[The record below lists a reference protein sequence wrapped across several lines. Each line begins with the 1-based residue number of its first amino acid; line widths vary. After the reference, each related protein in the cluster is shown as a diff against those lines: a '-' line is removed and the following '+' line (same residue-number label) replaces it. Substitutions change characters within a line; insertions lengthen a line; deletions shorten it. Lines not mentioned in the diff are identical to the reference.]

1 MRRISKQVS
10 ALLVGWALVF
20 GSTVPAAQAQQN
32 PPSNQSFVGGRF
44 VARQY
49 NYPGMNIAPG
59 VNNPAGTA
67 TIVLHSGQ
75 VRLQDGRTIVPF
87 SAGGQNILG
96 NPGPTAAPAIPIYV
110 GAGTTRELVTPTAV
124 SGCYIGA
131 PQDISCKITAVFA
144 NAHGTG
150 ELVTSGSFGIQEAI
164 NDAAFWGGGVVA
176 VDPSENFYAGGAATI
191 TAAMAAANEVPGV
204 CLEDDR
210 TGQPTLWEPLAGPTA
225 LGTPATLTA
234 VTALPSTAPVGTF
247 TATAYNMCIAYV
259 DILGQEG
266 NCSVSFV
273 NTGAGATSSF
283 VFSPPA
289 ASAGAVGYTIYIG
302 LTGAGS
308 TTLQYKVPLVAQP
321 TVIGAYPL
329 ANGVCTLTTVE
340 LVTPA
345 CAVAN
350 TTFNQVGATATV
362 TAITL
367 STSPISPY
375 VTTTSTTSIY
385 VPNPGGRTTYTYT
398 PTAGLGAPGGMPS
411 AWLPFTI
418 GAAAATL
425 VPNVVA
431 TVNLPPQFA
440 NILGRKFQIC
450 GDLTTTASVATI
462 IDIQFQWD
470 SMGQDTAGKGVLV
483 GDMTGV
489 VTTALVTAG
498 HATFCQDFMTTV
510 AGAAAT
516 AGSINHTNSYGG
528 IGGLTIAPSGVLADC
543 MTGATNGGTALLN
556 LSVDSR
562 INIIYLHTS
571 GTDGAGWTMQH
582 LTIKQI

>member
-1 MRRISKQVS
+1 MRRLLKQVS
-10 ALLVGWALVF
+10 VLLVGWALVF
-20 GSTVPAAQAQQN
+20 GSTVPTAQAQQN
-32 PPSNQSFVGGRF
+32 PPSNQSFVGGKF

-49 NYPGMNIAPG
+49 AYPGVTIAPG
-59 VNNPAGTA
+59 VNNPAGVA
-67 TIVLHSGQ
+67 TITLHTGQ

-124 SGCYIGA
+124 SGCFIGA
-131 PQDISCKITAVFA
+131 PQDISCKITATFA

-164 NDAAFWGGGVVA
+164 NDAIFWGGGVVS
-176 VDPSENFYAGGAATI
+176 VDPSENFYAGSAQTI
-191 TAAMAAANEVPGV
+191 TTAMAAANVVPGV

-210 TGQPTLWEPLAGPTA
+210 TGQPTLWEPLAGATTLA
-225 LGTPATLTA
+225 APATLTA
-234 VTALPSTAPVGTF
+234 VTALPSTTPVGTF

-266 NCSVSFV
+266 PCSTSFV

-283 VFSPPA
+283 IFSAPA
-289 ASAGAVGYTIYIG
+289 ASPGAVGYTIYIG
-302 LTGAGS
+302 LTAAGS
-308 TTLQYKVPLVAQP
+308 TTLQYKVPLVLQP
-321 TVIGAYPL
+321 TVVGAYPL
-329 ANGVCTLTTVE
+329 TNGVCAALTTVE

-350 TTFNQVGATATV
+350 TTFNQVGSTATV

-367 STSPISPY
+367 STSPIQPES
-375 VTTTSTTSIY
+375 TTTSSTTVY
-385 VPNPGGRTTYTYT
+385 VPNPGGRTTYTYA

-411 AWLPFTI
+411 AWLPFVI
-418 GAAAATL
+418 GAAAATT

-431 TVNLPPQFA
+431 TINLPPQFA
-440 NILGRKFQIC
+440 NVLGRKFQIC
-450 GDLTTTASVATI
+450 GDMTTTASTATI
-462 IDIQFQWD
+462 VDIQFQYD
-470 SMGQDTAGKGVLV
+470 AMGIDTAGKGVLI
-483 GDMTGV
+483 GDETATV
-489 VTTALVTAG
+489 TALVTAG

-510 AGAAAT
+510 TSAAVT
-516 AGSINHTNSYGG
+516 GGSINHTNSYGG
-528 IGGLTIAPSGVLADC
+528 VAGLTAVAGGVLADA

-556 LSVDSR
+556 LALDSR
-562 INIIYLHTS
+562 INIIYLHQTA
-571 GTDGAGWTMQH
+571 TDGAGWTMQH